1 MTKGEACL
9 GAALLALGALS
20 QPGSAEAQQP
30 AAYPPQPVAWI
41 VAQGFSGYSGIPW
54 PGPPVASPIP
64 PPKLG
69 CYDFRQHLKGAW
81 RRVEVC
87 E

>member
-1 MTKGEACL
+1 MTNRAGWL
-9 GAALLALGALS
+9 AAASLALGALCQS
-20 QPGSAEAQQP
+20 GAAEAQP
-30 AAYPPQPVAWI
+30 SAYPPQPVAWI
-41 VAQGFSGYSGIPW
+41 VGQGYSGYSGIPW
-54 PGPPVASPIP
+54 PGPPWDWPLP
-64 PPKLG
+64 TPRHG